1 MTPQDAVKLCY
12 QSAFGCGHLVKNAE
26 FAMSMLK
33 NEYDSVDANADA
45 PLFEDIGGGYQR
57 LYLSAAKSK
66 GIELEKIC
74 EIFMESAN
82 SGTVTE
88 IEPKISVLKNLA
100 KEGKTPFSKDELK
113 EYLDAYNGE
122 MVRHSEKY
130 RKEYTPAYRVVLEK
144 FSAGLQ

>member
-26 FAMSMLK
+26 IAMSMLK
-33 NEYDSVDANADA
+33 KEYDLVNTDNDAQ
-45 PLFEDIGGGYQR
+45 LLEDIGGGYQR

-66 GIELEKIC
+66 GIGLEKIC
-74 EIFMESAN
+74 EIFIESAN
-82 SGTVTE
+82 SGITTDLE
-88 IEPKISVLKNLA
+88 SKISALKTLA
-100 KEGKTPFSKDELK
+100 KEEKTPFSEKELAD
-113 EYLDAYNGE
+113 YLGGYNGE

-130 RKEYTPAYRVVLEK
+130 RKEYAPAYRVVLEK